1 MTAFVTFVV
10 TIFFILY
17 VFQIVVIIA
26 ILGEKSPSKDDFQF
40 KSKQQIYLSLIPF
53 MRVFYILKYAVT
65 DWLGEELT
73 KLKEFKNT
81 IDEKFRRLEE
91 K

>member
-1 MTAFVTFVV
+1 MTAFIIFVCSV
-10 TIFFILY
+10 FFILY
-17 VFQIVVIIA
+17 AFQIVVVIA
-26 ILGEKSPSKDDFQF
+26 ILGEKSPSEGDFQF
-40 KSKQQIYLSLIPF
+40 KSKKQIYLSLIPF
-53 MRVFYILKYAVT
+53 MWLYWFLKYAIN